1 MNARA
6 GLPPQKDRV
15 REHFDRLA
23 ADYRLR
29 NYEQA
34 VARGKYP
41 DIFVR
46 HQRVLELLPEAARG
60 RCLEIG
66 VGSGEMLLELHARGH
81 EAYGVDL
88 AAEMARQAERR
99 FIEATGGRPRLAVAD
114 LERLCFRDASFD
126 LVVLAGV
133 IEYQADPEPALAEIA
148 RVLRPGGTAILSVRN
163 LVCLGRPLVA
173 ARDLA
178 AASALAGPAV
188 AALMRAWRALVR
200 RRAAEDP
207 VAARREVPW
216 RFRRRLRA
224 HGLQPVL
231 QAFYHFAVLPEPLQR
246 RAPRLAVSLGLRLE
260 SLSRTP
266 LGYLGRGCIFVAR
279 KADAAPVPGR
289 RP

>member
-1 MNARA
+1 MSAGA

-15 REHFDRLA
+15 RDHFDRLA

-29 NYEQA
+29 NYEEA
-34 VARGKYP
+34 LARGKYP

-46 HQRVLELLPEAARG
+46 HQRILKLLPAAPG

-66 VGSGEMLLELHARGH
+66 VGSGEMLVQLHARGH

-88 AAEMARQAERR
+88 APAMARQAQRR
-99 FIEATGGRPRLAVAD
+99 FLDATGGRPRLAVAD
-114 LERLCFRDASFD
+114 LERLCFRDAAFD

-133 IEYQADPEPALAEIA
+133 IEYAADPEPALAEIA
-148 RVLRPGGTAILSVRN
+148 RVLRPGGTVILSVRN

-173 ARDLA
+173 ARDLL
-178 AASALAGPAV
+178 AASPLASPAV
-188 AALMRAWRALVR
+188 AGLMRAWRAVVR
-200 RRAAEDP
+200 RRGTEEA

-224 HGLQPVL
+224 HGLEPVG
-231 QAFYHFAVLPEPLQR
+231 QAFYHFSVLPGPIER

-279 KADAAPVPGR
+279 RAEPAPGTGR